1 MQSNPQTTTS
11 KKSAVAP
18 KKDKKT
24 LSTKASEQQK
34 EEVVQE
40 VKPNT
45 VQPPVQPPVPPAV
58 ELAPTQELDYNNV
71 LDFFNTTSDKFTEYS
86 KYFKDNSLNKEE
98 RLKLETAFKKF
109 VKSFSVIQLAY
120 FESLSRQVSSLE
132 KNNNSKSGGTKKV
145 TDKEKSAI
153 HKKLNVQPFLLT
165 FMKLEPGTLVS
176 RSDALTAI
184 TSYVKASNPSI
195 IVENDKGSFKLVG
208 DLAPL
213 FTGICNIMKSKN
225 LIQENPTQIRYTQIM
240 QYMTHC
246 FIKDEPTA

>member
-24 LSTKASEQQK
+24 LSTKTSEQQK

-45 VQPPVQPPVPPAV
+45 VQQSVTPAV
-58 ELAPTQELDYNNV
+58 EVAAPTQELDYNNV
-71 LDFFNTTSDKFTEYS
+71 LDFFNNTSDKFTEYS

-165 FMKLEPGTLVS
+165 FMKLQPGTLVS

-195 IVENDKGSFKLVG
+195 IVENDKRSFKLVG

-225 LIQENPTQIRYTQIM
+225 LIQEDPTQIRYTQIM

>member
-1 MQSNPQTTTS
+1 MQSNQQTTTS

-24 LSTKASEQQK
+24 LSTKTPEQSK
-34 EEVVQE
+34 EQVVQE
-40 VKPNT
+40 VKPNI
-45 VQPPVQPPVPPAV
+45 VQQSVTPSV
-58 ELAPTQELDYNNV
+58 EVVTTQELDYNNV
-71 LDFFNTTSDKFTEYS
+71 LDFFNNTSDKFTEYS

-98 RLKLETAFKKF
+98 RLKLEAAFKKF

-132 KNNNSKSGGTKKV
+132 KNNNSKTGGTKKV

-165 FMKLEPGTLVS
+165 FMKLQPGTLVS

-184 TSYVKASNPSI
+184 TSYVKEQKASNPSI
-195 IVENDKGSFKLVG
+195 IVENDKRSFKLVG

-213 FTGICNIMKSKN
+213 FAGISNIMKSKN
-225 LIQENPTQIRYTQIM
+225 LIEQAPTQIKYTQIM